1 MIDIKI
7 IFEVH
12 SDHSSHMKL
21 FRNLLRHRE
30 IKPIQTYE
38 EVRKD

>member
-21 FRNLLRHRE
+21 FRNLRHRE